1 MRRKIYLPLL
11 TLIMMGTVRATPEER
26 SAQEAFLENV
36 VQGVNGIVV
45 TLRSID
51 SIDRIQIVVAPAE
64 GLSIFLAFNNQKFQ
78 RPLTHDLFK
87 TFLDRNGW
95 QVEKVLI
102 RDIVNGAF
110 RADLILGK
118 NGKKQTYDARS
129 SDAIAL
135 GIRYG
140 AKIFINEKV
149 LEQERKLDE
158 KRQKTFPGES
168 EVRKL

>member
-1 MRRKIYLPLL
+1 MRKKIYLPLL
-11 TLIMMGTVRATPEER
+11 LFIVMGTIRAGQEEQPVR
-26 SAQEAFLENV
+26 EALLEDV

-64 GLSIFLAFNNQKFQ
+64 GLSIFLAFKKQKFQ

-95 QVEKVLI
+95 RVEKVLI

-110 RADLILGK
+110 HADLILGK

-140 AKIFINEKV
+140 AKIFIKEKV
-149 LEQERKLDE
+149 LEQERRLDE
-158 KRQKTFPGES
+158 RRRKAFQGES